1 MAVRIGLIGCGSI
14 AEVHVNGYLKVT
26 EKAQVTAVCDVSEP
40 LAQQRAAQAGGHARI
55 FSDYA
60 ALLAEG
66 DVDAVDIC
74 LPHHLHR
81 DAIVAAANAGKHI
94 LCEKPLCLTLEQAAE
109 VKRAVTTNG
118 VTLMCAHN
126 QLFIPAIQRA
136 KQIISEGAL
145 GQLYTIRTVDSF
157 YHRFDPKT
165 IGWRANRAMIGGGE
179 LIDTGYHPSYM
190 LLYLAGSEPSE
201 VTALLSNH
209 RLHFMDGEDSAQV
222 LVRFA
227 DGAVGNIV
235 TSWAQEAAPNTERFS
250 VVGELGRLYSLGSDL
265 YVNLRGK
272 PDEVIQLP
280 SINTFDAEI
289 ADFVAC
295 LIEKRRP
302 MQTEDNGISV
312 LKVIL
317 GAYQAE
323 AEKRTI
329 PL

>member
-1 MAVRIGLIGCGSI
+1 M
-14 AEVHVNGYLKVT
+14 
-26 EKAQVTAVCDVSEP
+26 
-40 LAQQRAAQAGGHARI
+40 HA
-55 FSDYA
+55 SS
-60 ALLAEG
+60 
-66 DVDAVDIC
+66 V
-74 LPHHLHR
+74 
-81 DAIVAAANAGKHI
+81 
-94 LCEKPLCLTLEQAAE
+94 CLTLEQAAE
-109 VKRAVTTNG
+109 VKSAITANG

-126 QLFIPAIQRA
+126 QLFIPAIQQA
-136 KQIISEGAL
+136 KQIISAGTL
-145 GQLYTIRTVDSF
+145 GQLYTIRTVDAF
-157 YHRFDPKT
+157 YNNFDPKT

-179 LIDTGYHPSYM
+179 LIDTGYHPTYM
-190 LLYLAGSEPSE
+190 LLYLASSAPAE

-235 TSWAQEAAPNTERFS
+235 TSWAQEPTPNTERFS
-250 VVGELGRLYSLGSDL
+250 VVGELGRLYSQGSDL

-272 PDEVIQLP
+272 QAEITQLP

-302 MQTEDNGISV
+302 IQTEDNGISV

-317 GAYQAE
+317 GAYQSE

-329 PL
+329 PV